1 MRSEILQRIQTLL
14 TNEDLE
20 AIRKDVRTEID
31 SFRSLIQ
38 EDFRTQR
45 DAWEKEEYEADEKFE
60 FKPSPEELTF
70 NDLVTQFKEREKAWR
85 QRIAEEQRANLEVKS
100 ALIDELRKTIQE
112 EENIGAAF
120 ARFNEVREKWEAT
133 GDVPGDRY
141 KEVHD
146 EYHRLRDEFFY
157 NINIYK
163 QLQEH
168 DLQKNLVLKQGLIE
182 QAKTLATIEDLKERE
197 TLARGL
203 QKQWFDVGPS
213 PRETYQE
220 LADTFFGLTRETFD
234 AVKSYYDGIRAQFEV
249 HKAQKEA
256 LITALQE
263 VLTQDVNDHKGWQAA
278 TKQVVDLQGQ
288 WKAVGFA
295 GKEHNEVLWS
305 QFREAADVFFERKQ
319 VFYDRVKASSKV
331 AKEKKVKLIEEAEA
345 LQSSTDW
352 KATSDAM
359 VRLQQAWK
367 AAGPCAPG
375 DEHKLWKRFRTAQ
388 DVFFKAKK
396 AQFADRNKEEKANL
410 ALKQA
415 LLEKIEAFTLSDNR
429 NADLETLK
437 AFSTEWREIGF
448 IPRKSLDSIMERF
461 RTAMDKHYDALSAA
475 RSERSVQAYSKR
487 IEKLASGDSRDLR
500 REQSILRDKIG
511 RLQQRITST
520 GENMERFTGKGA
532 ESIREQAQ
540 KTIRGYQ
547 REIDEIKAKLKLLR
561 EAAASDKG

>member
-1 MRSEILQRIQTLL
+1 MRSELLQRIQTLL
-14 TNEDLE
+14 QNEDLE
-20 AIRKDVRTEID
+20 AIRKDVRTDID

-38 EDFRTQR
+38 EDFRAQR
-45 DAWEKEEYEADEKFE
+45 EAWEKEEHEDDEKFQ
-60 FKPSPEELTF
+60 FQPSPEELQF
-70 NDLVTQFKEREKAWR
+70 NELVDQFKTREKAWR
-85 QRIAEEQRANLEVKS
+85 QRIAEEQRANLEVKTGLIE
-100 ALIDELRKTIQE
+100 ALRSIIQE

-141 KEVHD
+141 KETHD

-168 DLQKNLVLKQGLIE
+168 DLQKNLKLKEGLIE
-182 QAKTLATIEDLKERE
+182 QAKTLATMEDLKERE

-203 QKQWFDVGPS
+203 QKQWFDIGPS
-213 PRETYQE
+213 PRETFQE

-234 AVKSYYDGIRAQFEV
+234 AVKEYYDGVRAQFEV
-249 HKAQKEA
+249 HKGEKEA
-256 LITALQE
+256 LISALTE
-263 VLTQDVNDHKGWQAA
+263 LLTEDINDHKAWQSA
-278 TKQVVDLQGQ
+278 TGKVVDLQAK
-288 WKAVGFA
+288 WKATGFA
-295 GKEHNEVLWS
+295 GKEHNEALWS

-331 AKEKKVKLIEEAEA
+331 AKEKKIKLIEQAEGI
-345 LQSSTDW
+345 QNSTDW

-359 VRLQQAWK
+359 IRLQKEWK

-375 DEHKLWKRFRTAQ
+375 DEHRLWKKFREAQ

-396 AQFADRNKEEKANL
+396 AQFADRGKEEKANL
-410 ALKQA
+410 ALKMA
-415 LLEKIEAFTLSDNR
+415 LLEKIEAFTISDNR
-429 NADLETLK
+429 NVDLDTLK
-437 AFSTEWREIGF
+437 RFSTEWREIGF
-448 IPRKSLDSIMERF
+448 IPRKNLDSVMERF

-475 RSERSVQAYSKR
+475 RSERSVQTYSKR

-500 REQSILRDKIG
+500 REQSILRDKIS

-520 GENMERFTGKGA
+520 EENMERFTGKGA
-532 ESIREQAQ
+532 ESIREQAA
-540 KTIRGYQ
+540 KTIKNYR
-547 REIDEIKAKLKLLR
+547 REIDEIKAKLKMLR
-561 EAAASDKG
+561 EAANPES